1 MNRKLPKP
9 VFDAL
14 GRPPGSAHPSADLLA
29 AFAEQALPA
38 READAVTAH
47 LAQCGECRE
56 TAFLAAQAVDE
67 DEVVRHPERDAAWRP
82 WLRPAAREVAMAR
95 APMAASPPQ
104 ASAPMAS
111 AGLTMKPGVDRTPV
125 PRNWRKL
132 TWAAPLFAALVIAA
146 AFIIHDRS
154 HVAEVRENIA
164 YQIANNKAGAE
175 DYARMTGKAAPA
187 PQAVPPEAI
196 KAMEAAPGAT
206 ALTGEQRQALVA
218 EKQKKLEE
226 YRKQAGKSGG
236 KNDTLALAYREQGQQ
251 VMEAAP
257 PPPGANAVSSAASQS
272 NAVILPPP
280 ASATQNASVSAS
292 SPAASSP
299 PAPNAKPAAPTAGSR
314 GVAGTMLSRNAM
326 AKSKNSMKV
335 AADRNAEGN
344 LESAQLTPPE
354 IDWRISREGHLEV
367 SIVSGVWRRVL
378 ADQPTTFHV
387 VAVLSRKDV
396 WAGGD
401 GGALFH
407 STDGGQHFKKV
418 EVAGL
423 AAKATVISIQFD
435 DAQHGLVGTEDGGR
449 WRTTDG
455 GATWTKL

>member
-14 GRPPGSAHPSADLLA
+14 GRPSGSAHPSADLLA

-38 READAVTAH
+38 RETDAVTAH

-56 TAFLAAQAVDE
+56 TVFLAAQAVEE
-67 DEVVRHPERDAAWRP
+67 DEAVRHPERDALRLP
-82 WLRPAAREVAMAR
+82 WLRPAAREAAMAR
-95 APMAASPPQ
+95 APLAASPQPAAQ
-104 ASAPMAS
+104 MTR
-111 AGLTMKPGVDRTPV
+111 LTMKPGVDRTPL
-125 PRNWRKL
+125 PRKWRTL
-132 TWAAPLFAALVIAA
+132 TWATPLVAALVIAA
-146 AFIIHDRS
+146 AFIVHDRS
-154 HVAEVRENIA
+154 RVAEVRENIA

-175 DYARMTGKAAPA
+175 EYARMSGKAAPA
-187 PQAVPPEAI
+187 PEPQSVPPSATA
-196 KAMEAAPGAT
+196 AMKAAPGAT
-206 ALTGEQRQALVA
+206 ALTEQQRQALVA

-226 YRKQAGKSGG
+226 YRQQAEQNSG
-236 KNDTLALAYREQGQQ
+236 KNDTLALAYREPGQQ
-251 VMEAAP
+251 AMEEVP
-257 PPPGANAVSSAASQS
+257 PPPGANAASSAGLQP
-272 NAVILPPP
+272 NAVQLPPP
-280 ASATQNASVSAS
+280 GTPTQSAS
-292 SPAASSP
+292 LSAAPPPATSP
-299 PAPNAKPAAPTAGSR
+299 PPGAQPAGATGGSR
-314 GVAGTMLSRNAM
+314 GLAGSMLARKATATSN
-326 AKSKNSMKV
+326 NSMKV
-335 AADRNAEGN
+335 AADRNADAN
-344 LESAQLTPPE
+344 LESAQLQPPE

-367 SIVSGVWRRVL
+367 SIVSGVWRRML

-387 VAVLSRKDV
+387 VAVLSRKEV

-435 DAQHGLVGTEDGGR
+435 DAQHGVVGTEDGGR